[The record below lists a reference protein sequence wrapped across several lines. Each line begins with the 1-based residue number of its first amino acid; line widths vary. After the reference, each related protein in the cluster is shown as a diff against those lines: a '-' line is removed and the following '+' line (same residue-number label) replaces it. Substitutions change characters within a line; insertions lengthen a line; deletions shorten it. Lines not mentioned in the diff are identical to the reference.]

1 VRPVP
6 NKYESSCMVVG
17 SDRIVKV
24 LTSVSWGSYYF
35 EDLARIRRDL
45 LPTSERYHTPTEH
58 GSYPKVRT
66 PVPAVSIGLMLANGV
81 VAWGDCVP
89 VSFSGKSGRA
99 LPRDPQELARW
110 METTLGPWFEQR
122 LVVPWIVLEKD
133 FLREFSEI
141 PAFVRYGVSQAMVSA
156 AVLAAGKPYWQI
168 FAEDL
173 GYQNP
178 TETIRLHGSCGG
190 DWGDTVDRMLARR
203 LEYLPQGQFEFLD
216 RQIGTDG
223 KSLELWVESFK
234 ERAKRFGYLPTLT
247 LDFHGALDELC
258 NQNLERVADMI
269 ENIAKTAAPHPCH
282 IESPLAAPDFEVF
295 KRRIFQL
302 KEILNKRGLHAP
314 TLRIVAD
321 EWANSLSD
329 IMQLIA
335 ENGVDGVHIKMPDT
349 GALSECAMAVDVI
362 RIAGKFALLGGS
374 CTETML
380 GAKSTAHLAVVTR
393 PDAVLVKPGMGFD
406 ESFAYLDGE
415 MKRAI
420 AEALNYNHPRSV
432 TEFGRSRDVLRK
444 SQVNSQ

>member
-1 VRPVP
+1 
-6 NKYESSCMVVG
+6 MVV
-17 SDRIVKV
+17 SHDRIIKV

-45 LPTSERYHTPTEH
+45 ISTSDRYHTPTEH

-66 PVPAVSIGLMLANGV
+66 PVPAVSMGLVLGNGV

-99 LPRDPQELARW
+99 LPRDPQDLARW
-110 METTLGPWFEQR
+110 MEQTLGPWFEHR
-122 LVVPWIVLEKD
+122 SVVPWIVLEKD

-141 PAFVRYGVSQAMVSA
+141 PAFVRYGVSQAMMSA
-156 AVLAAGKPYWQI
+156 ASSASGKPYWQI

-178 TETIRLHGSCGG
+178 TECIKLHGSCGG

-203 LEYLPQGQFEFLD
+203 LEYLPQGQFEFLGH
-216 RQIGTDG
+216 QIGSDG
-223 KSLELWVESFK
+223 KALNLWIESFK
-234 ERAKRFGYLPTLT
+234 KRAKRFDYLPTLT

-258 NQNLERVADMI
+258 EQDLDRVADMI
-269 ENIAKTAAPHPCH
+269 EGIAKTAAPHSCH
-282 IESPLAAPDFEVF
+282 IESPLTAPDFEGF
-295 KRRIFQL
+295 RKRIFQL
-302 KEILNKRGLHAP
+302 KEILGRRGLDAP
-314 TLRIVAD
+314 GLRIIAD

-329 IMQLIA
+329 IKQLVA

-349 GALSECAMAVDVI
+349 GALSECATAVDVI
-362 RIAGKFALLGGS
+362 RAEGKFALLGGS

-380 GAKSTAHLAVVTR
+380 GARATAHLAVVTK

-420 AEALNYNHPRSV
+420 VEANQLNSLRAPLKDIVKSTEVSRNSEV
-432 TEFGRSRDVLRK
+432 TFR
-444 SQVNSQ
+444 